1 MSGEAAKILHPY
13 PNDRNDKL
21 PFIRRRGGGLKQ
33 WVRLLANFTKYTCA
47 RSTFICFLMILTQG
61 IGQTIYQQAVRLIEV
76 GQ

>member
-1 MSGEAAKILHPY
+1 MHTYGDACEMKEMANFPLSGV
-13 PNDRNDKL
+13 
-21 PFIRRRGGGLKQ
+21 GGGLKQ

-47 RSTFICFLMILTQG
+47 SSTFIFFLMILTQG

>member
-1 MSGEAAKILHPY
+1 MHTYGDACEMTEMTNSPLQGV
-13 PNDRNDKL
+13 
-21 PFIRRRGGGLKQ
+21 GGSGLKQ

>member
-1 MSGEAAKILHPY
+1 M
-13 PNDRNDKL
+13 
-21 PFIRRRGGGLKQ
+21 
-33 WVRLLANFTKYTCA
+33 LLLFCVIINLIEGQGPQEPLSEIYKRYIANFTKYTCA